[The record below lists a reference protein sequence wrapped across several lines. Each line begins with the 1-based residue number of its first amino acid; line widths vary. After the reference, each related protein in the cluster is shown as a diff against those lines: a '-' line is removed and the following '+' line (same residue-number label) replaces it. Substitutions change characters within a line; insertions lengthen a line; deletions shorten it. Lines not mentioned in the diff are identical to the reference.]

1 MLGSCDVISHFSLIL
16 QVVKFLSSK
25 VQLKASTR
33 KTKTQDFFSWLFFI
47 DTHKVFALLRLS
59 LKNVEFNCLEK
70 QFVLSNGSIV
80 PQLSGSSINLFFC
93 RFCQIKFAVEL
104 VFFGLRGRLPYD
116 QSFCPTVRGLILSVL
131 STSITIY
138 YCANCCDYTL
148 LGFV

>member
-104 VFFGLRGRLPYD
+104 VFFRAAWSATIR
-116 QSFCPTVRGLILSVL
+116 SKFLSYGPRFDPL
-131 STSITIY
+131 CSLDIHK
-138 YCANCCDYTL
+138 DL
-148 LGFV
+148 